1 MLKNSLKKLRESN
14 GLTQKE
20 VAEKLNMDVSTFSKI
35 ERGLR
40 GLNIDME
47 KELANLYNVDIEVI
61 NDLCTKQ
68 TMLKETSLNMF
79 EEPEKLDICY
89 SKIESTASIDDYKE
103 LFVGFNNMR
112 QLQCSI
118 YCKDDS

>member
-47 KELANLYNVDIEVI
+47 KELANLDNVDIEVI

>member
-1 MLKNSLKKLRESN
+1 MLKNNLKKLRESN

-112 QLQCSI
+112 QL
-118 YCKDDS
+118 

>member
-1 MLKNSLKKLRESN
+1 M
-14 GLTQKE
+14 
-20 VAEKLNMDVSTFSKI
+20 
-35 ERGLR
+35 
-40 GLNIDME
+40 
-47 KELANLYNVDIEVI
+47 I

-112 QLQCSI
+112 QL
-118 YCKDDS
+118 